1 MGSRQYQS
9 AIHRHCAVGARDYRI
24 EVRRINGGENIA
36 PREIDEVLLPQPVV
50 PAAEIIACI
59 VAREGQPCTAEILRA
74 FCEQHL
80 GRYKTPKILRF
91 MPELPRCASG
101 EIQWLKLLDAAGNRR
116 SRGPDHPLP

>member
-1 MGSRQYQS
+1 M
-9 AIHRHCAVGARDYRI
+9 
-24 EVRRINGGENIA
+24 
-36 PREIDEVLLPQPVV
+36 PQPVV
-50 PAAEIIACI
+50 PAAVVGIPNRDNGQEIIACI